1 MRIKLIAPKGI
12 NMNDI
17 DELGYK
23 LYKNI
28 FNTSEINGLIKAVD
42 EIEERQRK
50 SGLILDYEESSGGII
65 QGDIFAHNELEP
77 YHYILGNE
85 KFSSVIKDVVGD
97 SPFYF
102 GESNIHVG
110 IGGRGYHK
118 DNRYSSRNTASIDYD
133 SDYSLYRFAIYLHDS
148 DLYSGGVKL
157 VPESNKIPSSKF
169 YFKGKNIAA
178 KAGDIVVWKLTTTH
192 SGNAIR
198 LKLIPNLSLHPRL
211 EGLIPSWM
219 LRSNPSKRRSIFVVI
234 GKQDRHLD
242 NYLEYYSSRLDN
254 QQFLA
259 FNRPFAQNVISL
271 NGYSY
276 NFKMP
281 TSDYGVKWN
290 LQCLK

>member
-1 MRIKLIAPKGI
+1 
-12 NMNDI
+12 MNDI
-17 DELGYK
+17 NKFGYK
-23 LYKNI
+23 VYKSVLS
-28 FNTSEINGLIKAVD
+28 TAEINGLIKAVD

-50 SGLILDYEESSGGII
+50 TGLILDYEHSLGGII
-65 QGDIFAHNELEP
+65 QGDIFAHHELEP
-77 YHYILGNE
+77 YHYLLGNE
-85 KFSSVIKDVVGD
+85 KIASIIKGVAGD

-118 DNRYSSRNTASIDYD
+118 DNRYSSRNTESIDYE

-157 VPESNKIPSSKF
+157 VPGSNKIPSSKF
-169 YFKGKNIAA
+169 YFKGINIDA

-198 LKLIPNLSLHPRL
+198 LKLFPNLSLHPRL
-211 EGLIPSWM
+211 EELMPSWM
-219 LRSNPSKRRSIFVVI
+219 VRSNPIKRRSIFVVV

-242 NYLEYYSSRLDN
+242 NYLEYYAGRSDN
-254 QQFLA
+254 QKFLA
-259 FNRPFAQNVISL
+259 FNKPFEQNVIRI
-271 NGYSY
+271 NGHAY
-276 NFKMP
+276 NFKIP
-281 TSDYGVKWN
+281 TLDYGSKWG